1 MIQINDNDLPIMVAE
16 KIINGTKPYN
26 PTDLMKAFAKALTGN
41 EHSSD
46 TQDMFDLEEIK
57 EIADYL
63 MVYYQSTSK
72 WRLSHRKERMN
83 DNRI

>member
-26 PTDLMKAFAKALTGN
+26 PTYFIKTLTKVATGD
-41 EHSSD
+41 EHASD
-46 TQDMFDLEEIK
+46 TQDMFDIEEVK

-63 MVYYQSTSK
+63 MVYYQS
-72 WRLSHRKERMN
+72 HQN
-83 DNRI
+83 GD

>member
-26 PTDLMKAFAKALTGN
+26 PTDLMKVFAKAVTGN

-46 TQDMFDLEEIK
+46 TQDMFDIEEIK

-63 MVYYQSTSK
+63 MVYYQAHQK
-72 WRLSHRKERMN
+72 WRMSHKKGANE
-83 DNRI
+83 

>member
-1 MIQINDNDLPIMVAE
+1 MIQINDNDLPITVAN

-26 PTDLMKAFAKALTGN
+26 PTPTMKALTKALTGD
-41 EHSSD
+41 ESVSD

-63 MVYYQSTSK
+63 MVYYE
-72 WRLSHRKERMN
+72 SHKKT
-83 DNRI
+83 